1 MLLMTFRR
9 YDRMLAMILTFAM
22 IAGASACKHKTK
34 TTETSV
40 FESAT
45 EASTSTTETTESTT
59 DTTPDATS
67 ETTEATTTTESTAVP
82 ESTDPSDTSETA
94 VPSDNTSST
103 PVETTVAPAD
113 PTKAPDKPKP
123 TKAPKATNAPKA
135 TSVPKPTTAPATST
149 PTPTTKPTDTPTPT
163 TAPKSK
169 DPGLRKNTGIG
180 AAKDA
185 VKAKCGS
192 HDGFEFNDTV
202 MSNEQAR
209 ANACANNQ
217 TFYGHNSIS
226 GTFIPLE
233 AAASLTGYIFDDGSE
248 LYVWTDHSGVD
259 HEYSNFYDCVY
270 ACATYAVTE
279 HTTKLSTESK
289 NKYFGVGF
297 AGYKDQW
304 TEDEY
309 GIITYYYYLYIG
321 GDDDISRNARGY

>member
-1 MLLMTFRR
+1 MTFRR

-40 FESAT
+40 SES
-45 EASTSTTETTESTT
+45 EASTSESETTETTESTT
-59 DTTPDATS
+59 ETTPDATS
-67 ETTEATTTTESTAVP
+67 ETTAATTTTESTAVP

-113 PTKAPDKPKP
+113 PTKAPATPKP
-123 TKAPKATNAPKA
+123 TKAPKATSA
-135 TSVPKPTTAPATST
+135 PKPTAAPATST

-169 DPGLRKNTGIG
+169 DPGVRKNTGIG

-209 ANACANNQ
+209 AKACADNQ
-217 TFYGHNSIS
+217 TFYGHGSIS

-233 AAASLTGYIFDDGSE
+233 SASSITGYIFDDGSE
-248 LYVWTDHSGVD
+248 QYFWTDHSGVE
-259 HEYSNFYDCVY
+259 HTYSSLYDCVY
-270 ACATYAVTE
+270 ACAAYDVTQ
-279 HTTKLSTESK
+279 HTGQLTTDTTM
-289 NKYFGVGF
+289 KYYGVGF
-297 AGYKDQW
+297 YGFKDSW
-304 TEDEY
+304 TEQEY
-309 GIITYYYYLYIG
+309 GIITYTYFLYIG
-321 GDDDISRNARGY
+321 AEDDISRNARGY

>member
-1 MLLMTFRR
+1 MTFRR

-40 FESAT
+40 SESS
-45 EASTSTTETTESTT
+45 EASTSESETTETTESTT
-59 DTTPDATS
+59 ETTPDATS

-103 PVETTVAPAD
+103 LVETTVAPAD
-113 PTKAPDKPKP
+113 PTKAPATPKP
-123 TKAPKATNAPKA
+123 TKAPKATSA
-135 TSVPKPTTAPATST
+135 PKPTAAPATST

-209 ANACANNQ
+209 AKACADNQ
-217 TFYGHNSIS
+217 TFYGHGSIS

-233 AAASLTGYIFDDGSE
+233 SASSITGYIFDDGSE
-248 LYVWTDHSGVD
+248 QYFWTDHSGVE
-259 HEYSNFYDCVY
+259 HTYSSLYDCVY
-270 ACATYAVTE
+270 ACAAYDVTQ
-279 HTTKLSTESK
+279 HTGQLTTDTTM
-289 NKYFGVGF
+289 KYYGVGF
-297 AGYKDQW
+297 YGFKDSW
-304 TEDEY
+304 TEQEY
-309 GIITYYYYLYIG
+309 GIITYTYFLYIG
-321 GDDDISRNARGY
+321 AEDDISRNARGY

>member
-1 MLLMTFRR
+1 MTFRR

-40 FESAT
+40 SESS
-45 EASTSTTETTESTT
+45 EASTSESETTETTETT
-59 DTTPDATS
+59 TETTPDATS
-67 ETTEATTTTESTAVP
+67 ETTEATTTTESTVVP

-123 TKAPKATNAPKA
+123 TKAPKATNAPKS
-135 TSVPKPTTAPATST
+135 TSAPKPTAAPATST

-209 ANACANNQ
+209 AKACADNQ
-217 TFYGHNSIS
+217 TFYGHGSIS

-233 AAASLTGYIFDDGSE
+233 SASSITGYIFDDGSE
-248 LYVWTDHSGVD
+248 QYFWTDHSGVE
-259 HEYSNFYDCVY
+259 HTYSSLYDCVY
-270 ACATYAVTE
+270 ACAAYDVTQ
-279 HTTKLSTESK
+279 HTGQLTTDTTM
-289 NKYFGVGF
+289 KYYGVGF
-297 AGYKDQW
+297 YGFKDSW
-304 TEDEY
+304 TEQEY
-309 GIITYYYYLYIG
+309 GIITYTYFLYIG
-321 GDDDISRNARGY
+321 AEDDISRNARGY

>member
-1 MLLMTFRR
+1 MKNFSR

-40 FESAT
+40 SESAT
-45 EASTSTTETTESTT
+45 EASTSESETTETTESTT

-113 PTKAPDKPKP
+113 PTKAPATPKP
-123 TKAPKATNAPKA
+123 TKAPKATSA
-135 TSVPKPTTAPATST
+135 PKPTAAPATST

-209 ANACANNQ
+209 AKACADNQ
-217 TFYGHNSIS
+217 TFYGHGSIS

-233 AAASLTGYIFDDGSE
+233 SASSITGYIFDDGSE
-248 LYVWTDHSGVD
+248 QYFWTDHSGVE
-259 HEYSNFYDCVY
+259 HTYSSLYDCVY
-270 ACATYAVTE
+270 ACAAYDVTQ
-279 HTTKLSTESK
+279 HTGQLTTDTTM
-289 NKYFGVGF
+289 KYYGVGF
-297 AGYKDQW
+297 YGFKDPW
-304 TEDEY
+304 TEQEY
-309 GIITYYYYLYIG
+309 GIITYTYFLYIG
-321 GDDDISRNARGY
+321 AEDDISRNARGY